1 MPAPVIKLI
10 ETPEEMIAIE
20 TLQREIWPGSET
32 DVVPVHV
39 LMTAVH
45 NGGLVL
51 GAYIDGQLTG
61 FVFGFPGLDA
71 TPDGARAK
79 HCSHML
85 GILPAYRDSN
95 IGFTL
100 KRAQWQ
106 MIRYQ
111 GLDHATWTYDPL
123 LSRNAHFNIV
133 KLGTVCNV
141 YRRAEY
147 GVMRDGL
154 NAGLPSDRFQ
164 MDWWINT
171 RRVERRLGA
180 RARKSLT
187 LDDFL
192 KADLQPLY
200 AVPSATGSWLRPPE
214 HFSPVEGKL
223 ALIEIP
229 SDFEAL
235 KADDFSLA
243 RDWRFFA
250 REAFEFSFACGYI
263 VTDFIFDSGRSF
275 YALSHGEATLQ

>member
-1 MPAPVIKLI
+1 MPAPIIKLI

-133 KLGTVCNV
+133 KLGAVCNV

-164 MDWWINT
+164 M
-171 RRVERRLGA
+171 
-180 RARKSLT
+180 
-187 LDDFL
+187 
-192 KADLQPLY
+192 
-200 AVPSATGSWLRPPE
+200 
-214 HFSPVEGKL
+214 
-223 ALIEIP
+223 
-229 SDFEAL
+229 
-235 KADDFSLA
+235 
-243 RDWRFFA
+243 
-250 REAFEFSFACGYI
+250 
-263 VTDFIFDSGRSF
+263 
-275 YALSHGEATLQ
+275 